1 MSIYGHKFDFLKESK
16 LGQIGVDSPDETSG
30 ERKAAKNYQ
39 KEIKKNEEDKKLEE
53 EKKEFGIETMKER
66 QARLAREENIRQAA
80 QKIEGKENWR
90 IQ

>member
-1 MSIYGHKFDFLKESK
+1 
-16 LGQIGVDSPDETSG
+16 
-30 ERKAAKNYQ
+30 
-39 KEIKKNEEDKKLEE
+39 
-53 EKKEFGIETMKER
+53 MKER